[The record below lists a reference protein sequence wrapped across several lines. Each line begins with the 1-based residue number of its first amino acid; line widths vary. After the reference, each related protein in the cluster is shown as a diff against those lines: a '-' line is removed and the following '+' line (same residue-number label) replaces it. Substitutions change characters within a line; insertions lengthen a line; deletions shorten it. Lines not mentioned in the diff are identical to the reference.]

1 MQITKASGAC
11 SAIPA
16 PTSPTILALVPMR
29 SSRLIPG
36 LRATPA
42 VTITTSDPAIAL

>member
-1 MQITKASGAC
+1 MASGELAFTF
-11 SAIPA
+11 SAHCL
-16 PTSPTILALVPMR
+16 TMFVLMFRR

-42 VTITTSDPAIAL
+42 VMTTISDPAVSS